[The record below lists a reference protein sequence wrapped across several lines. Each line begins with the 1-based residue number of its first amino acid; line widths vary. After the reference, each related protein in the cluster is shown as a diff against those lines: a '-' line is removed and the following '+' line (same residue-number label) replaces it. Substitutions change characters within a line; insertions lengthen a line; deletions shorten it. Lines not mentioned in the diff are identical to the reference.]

1 MANGRYAKLSGGQEL
16 DEESETID
24 QKMHST
30 DDLPYSLDK
39 GSQSDLAEKEN
50 LVISGR
56 ERHEDDNEDRLNID
70 RNESS
75 STIFDQEMHTSGEGI
90 VTEGNSSNIEMQ
102 DDIPTEHGNDN
113 DLENQIQHRPL
124 SARDRAKNVLWSLIP
139 IKQTYDRINNGLTT
153 GRMQL
158 NVPGRFIGQGTDGVF
173 RNLMA
178 KPDREST
185 RIAQENHP
193 PTYEEAAADAAPE
206 YWETA
211 IVSPM
216 FDDEVFIEGLP
227 VGNIANF
234 VWNILVTAA
243 FQFVGF
249 VLCYLLHT
257 SHAAKQGA
265 RAGLGATFMYS
276 GYNLLPSNFGK
287 ADMTPIR
294 YIPSN
299 PNQIDVKK
307 SMSMKKGSSIDSYKS
322 TLALQK
328 SPNTMM
334 EVKTPYFAYG
344 VIALGIFIVVKA
356 LIDFF
361 NIKRMEKAVLAPM
374 NSSGNTN
381 RDTPAQEESQ

>member
-1 MANGRYAKLSGGQEL
+1 MANGRYEKLSRGQEL
-16 DEESETID
+16 DEDSDATE
-24 QKMHST
+24 QKMDSN

-56 ERHEDDNEDRLNID
+56 EREEDDDQDRLNIHQ
-70 RNESS
+70 NESS
-75 STIFDQEMHTSGEGI
+75 STIFDQDMHPNGEGI

-102 DDIPTEHGNDN
+102 DDASNEHGNDN

-124 SARDRAKNVLWSLIP
+124 SARDRAKNVLWSLVP

-206 YWETA
+206 YWESA

-234 VWNILVTAA
+234 VWNILVTTA

-257 SHAAKQGA
+257 SHAAKQGS

-287 ADMTPIR
+287 ADVTPIK
-294 YIPSN
+294 YIPSD
-299 PNQIDVKK
+299 PNQIDVNK

-322 TLALQK
+322 ELASQK
-328 SPNTMM
+328 TPNMTM

-344 VIALGIFIVVKA
+344 VIALGIFVVVKA
-356 LIDFF
+356 FIDFS
-361 NIKRMEKAVLAPM
+361 NIKRMESTVLAPM

-381 RDTPAQEESQ
+381 RDTQAQEEGQ